1 MGEAVGILVGRV
13 VTGFLVGRWV
23 IGLEDGLVVLGL
35 DVIGFV
41 VAICGFGEVG
51 FGVDD
56 NDGEG
61 WIVVVPSCRKY
72 FISCPPNVKL
82 PPSIPSLEEDMEGAP
97 IVVVC
102 FQCAEIISP
111 APNINSTALK
121 AREAKDKAILIDF
134 TLMLSVMVLQ
144 WTFDTFL

>member
-1 MGEAVGILVGRV
+1 MGDEVGRSVGEAVGILVGRG
-13 VTGFLVGRWV
+13 VTGLLVGRWV
-23 IGLEDGLVVLGL
+23 IGLEVGLVVRGL
-35 DVIGFV
+35 
-41 VAICGFGEVG
+41 VG

-56 NDGEG
+56 DDDDG
-61 WIVVVPSCRKY
+61 IVVVPSCRKY

-121 AREAKDKAILIDF
+121 AREAKANAILIDF

>member
-23 IGLEDGLVVLGL
+23 IGLEVGLVVRGL
-35 DVIGFV
+35 
-41 VAICGFGEVG
+41 VG

-56 NDGEG
+56 DDDDS
-61 WIVVVPSCRKY
+61 IVVVPSCRKY

-102 FQCAEIISP
+102 FHCAEIISP
-111 APNINSTALK
+111 APNINTALK
-121 AREAKDKAILIDF
+121 AREAKANAILIDF
-134 TLMLSVMVLQ
+134 TLMLIVMVFQ
-144 WTFDTFL
+144 WILDTFL

>member
-1 MGEAVGILVGRV
+1 MGDEVGRSVGEAVGILVGRG
-13 VTGFLVGRWV
+13 VTGLLVGRWV
-23 IGLEDGLVVLGL
+23 IGLEVGLVVRGL
-35 DVIGFV
+35 
-41 VAICGFGEVG
+41 VG

-56 NDGEG
+56 DDDDS
-61 WIVVVPSCRKY
+61 IVVVPSCRKY

-121 AREAKDKAILIDF
+121 AREAKANAILIDF
-134 TLMLSVMVLQ
+134 TLMLIVMVLQ

>member
-1 MGEAVGILVGRV
+1 VGDEVGRSVGEAVGILVGRV
-13 VTGFLVGRWV
+13 VTGLLVGRWV
-23 IGLEDGLVVLGL
+23 IGLEVGLVVRGL
-35 DVIGFV
+35 
-41 VAICGFGEVG
+41 VG

-56 NDGEG
+56 DDDDS
-61 WIVVVPSCRKY
+61 IVVVPSCRKY

-111 APNINSTALK
+111 APNINSAALK

>member
-1 MGEAVGILVGRV
+1 MGDEVGRSVGEAVGILVGRG
-13 VTGFLVGRWV
+13 VTGLLVGRWV
-23 IGLEDGLVVLGL
+23 IGLEVGLVVRGL
-35 DVIGFV
+35 
-41 VAICGFGEVG
+41 VG

-56 NDGEG
+56 DDDDS
-61 WIVVVPSCRKY
+61 IVVVPSCRKY

-111 APNINSTALK
+111 APNINSAALK

>member
-1 MGEAVGILVGRV
+1 MGDEVGRSVGEAVGILVGRG
-13 VTGFLVGRWV
+13 VTGLLVGRWV
-23 IGLEDGLVVLGL
+23 IGLEVGLVVRGL
-35 DVIGFV
+35 
-41 VAICGFGEVG
+41 VG

-56 NDGEG
+56 DDDDG
-61 WIVVVPSCRKY
+61 IVVVPSCRKY

-102 FQCAEIISP
+102 FHCAEIISP

-121 AREAKDKAILIDF
+121 AREAKANAILIDF